1 MKEKLINVFG
11 VPGGIFYTLCA
22 CIVYLFPFIMIG
34 SPFWIDLIFFFI
46 LQFFPAASVIFWIWG
61 LIAAINGIQDIWAI
75 VYYIL
80 FAILFVPFIFGTIL
94 DMVKRSNP
102 AKRSPILPLK
112 NDECRRK
119 ANLFRETVRNEIIS
133 VQDKKL
139 PSCEDIIMA
148 KLDSEIM
155 SHIDEFDEWEDDVD
169 YSKVSISNLYNIAFD
184 MVASGQYHLYTGILK
199 PDGQQLRYICS
210 KCLEKANR
218 NGYITT
224 EEMKQQLR
232 VLQESIQEVG

>member
-1 MKEKLINVFG
+1 MKEKLINTFG
-11 VPGGIFYTLCA
+11 ILGGTLYTLFSWA
-22 CIVYLFPFIMIG
+22 VFLLPFVMIRA
-34 SPFWIDLIFFFI
+34 PFWLDLIFFLI
-46 LQFFPAASVIFWIWG
+46 LQFFPIASAILWIWG
-61 LIAAINGIQDIWAI
+61 LVAAIYGVQDIWAI

-102 AKRSPILPLK
+102 AKHSPILPLK

-148 KLDSEIM
+148 KLDSEIR
-155 SHIDEFDEWEDDVD
+155 SHINEFDEWEDDVD
-169 YSKVSISNLYNIAFD
+169 FSKVSISNLYNIAFD
-184 MVASGQYHLYTGILK
+184 MVASGQYHLYRGFLQ
-199 PDGQQLRYICS
+199 PDGQQLRNICT
-210 KCLEKANR
+210 KCLEKANK

-224 EEMKQQLR
+224 GEMEEQLR
-232 VLQESIQEVG
+232 VLHESIQEVG